1 MTITLDPPAT
11 RPVDFDR
18 LRPFESS
25 ESPTRS
31 QSGTVATRRPG
42 EVGGVS
48 FRPLTA
54 EWEPT
59 GSASVPGVQ
68 SRWSLRTGMIG
79 KHVASWTVPMDPAI
93 AKRRAEIAKSRPR
106 VSARVAASAL
116 ALGGVVL
123 GVAMLYSP
131 WMAVRVVEV
140 EGGTPSVA
148 AQVKAFASSKVGT
161 PMIRFGTD
169 QLRRDIRIQPDI
181 ATVEVT
187 KHWPERITIAITV
200 REPFARVSVD
210 GGTLRLVDRSGAIL
224 PARETG
230 PLPVIALS
238 SERTTDSAATNIDL
252 EDGTNARRSSALAI
266 LASLDD
272 ETRREVD
279 RVDHFGEEFVL
290 RVGTANIL
298 VGRPDDL
305 TAKATLIGSLRR
317 SQGLPD
323 SGTIDVTIPDAV
335 ILSK

>member
-18 LRPFESS
+18 LQPFESTQS
-25 ESPTRS
+25 ATPT
-31 QSGTVATRRPG
+31 QSRTIATRRPG
-42 EVGGVS
+42 EVGAVS

-54 EWEPT
+54 ECEPPE
-59 GSASVPGVQ
+59 SAPVRGAQ

-79 KHVASWTVPMDPAI
+79 RHVASWTVPMDPAI
-93 AKRRAEIAKSRPR
+93 AKRRAEIAKSRPSVSPR
-106 VSARVAASAL
+106 VMVSGL
-116 ALGGVVL
+116 ALGVVVL
-123 GVAMLYSP
+123 VVAMLYSP

-140 EGGTPSVA
+140 EGGTPAIA

-187 KHWPERITIAITV
+187 KHWPERLTIAITV
-200 REPFARVSVD
+200 REPFALVSID
-210 GGTLRLVDRSGAIL
+210 GAAQRLVDRSGAIL

-238 SERTTDSAATNIDL
+238 SDSTNGSTAKNVDL
-252 EDGTNARRSSALAI
+252 EDTTNARRSSALAI
-266 LASLDD
+266 LAALDD
-272 ETRREVD
+272 ATRLQVD
-279 RVDHFGEEFVL
+279 RVDHFGDEFVL

-305 TAKATLIGSLRR
+305 TAKATLIGSLHR
-317 SQGLPD
+317 SQGLPER
-323 SGTIDVTIPDAV
+323 GTIDVTIPDAV